1 MHQTMTT
8 DQTATATTPT
18 SATPSAATAP
28 VVVAPSVRRQR
39 RPLLAVLAGLLIL
52 LGAGGGALV
61 FLSVGSTVEAVA
73 ARVPVARGELMT
85 AEMFTT
91 VQIAPD
97 QQLAYLTADQLPTLI
112 GLRAAHDVAA
122 GSLVSAAVGVEQ
134 MVPSAGRT
142 VVGMSL
148 PPGAEPAVEL
158 LVGDRVRVILTEP
171 AYACAAGETT
181 AEATASSAVAC
192 AVDVVIPGVVVATA
206 RDEASGQVS
215 VSVDVAEADA
225 ARTAA
230 AAALGRAALVL
241 DSRDN

>member
-171 AYACAAGETT
+171 AYACAAGVTT
-181 AEATASSAVAC
+181 AEAGTSAVAC

>member
-171 AYACAAGETT
+171 AYACAAGDTT
-181 AEATASSAVAC
+181 AEAGTSAVAC

>member
-1 MHQTMTT
+1 MTMQQTLAAE
-8 DQTATATTPT
+8 QAAAPAPPIVTP
-18 SATPSAATAP
+18 AA
-28 VVVAPSVRRQR
+28 VRRQR
-39 RPLLAVLAGLLIL
+39 RPVLAVLAGLLIL

-61 FLSVGSTVEAVA
+61 FLSLGSTVEAVA
-73 ARVPVARGELMT
+73 ARVPVARGQLMT

-97 QQLAYLTADQLPTLI
+97 QQLAYLEANQLPTLI
-112 GLRAAHDVAA
+112 GQRAAHDVAA
-122 GSLVSAAVGVEQ
+122 GTLVSATVAVEQ

-148 PPGAEPAVEL
+148 PPGAEPAIEL

-171 AYACAAGETT
+171 AYACAAGE
-181 AEATASSAVAC
+181 SSAETGTSTVAC
-192 AVDVVIPGVVVATA
+192 DVNVVIPGVVVATA

-215 VSVDVAEADA
+215 VSVEVDQADA